1 MQSQKIYVKILRS
14 LTSYERVLQASSEE
28 TFTCPSDSG
37 GWSRSQVF
45 SHVFGVN
52 GWILARVE
60 DWPNNTYEQS
70 KRQPMLVRLIFFL
83 GTLGP
88 KKIKAPKVIQ
98 DQVSLLS
105 KKEASDLLEKF
116 KVHLHK
122 VMPTLDSIPSNRGW
136 NHPMMGFLSA
146 HQWYQLIEIHT
157 RHHEKQLS

>member
-52 GWILARVE
+52 GWILAKVE

-70 KRQPMLVRLIFFL
+70 KRQPLLVRLIFFL

-105 KKEASDLLEKF
+105 KKEASDLLR
-116 KVHLHK
+116 KVQSTSAQSNAHLR
-122 VMPTLDSIPSNRGW
+122 LYSLESRLESSYDGISFGPS
-136 NHPMMGFLSA
+136 MVSVD
-146 HQWYQLIEIHT
+146 
-157 RHHEKQLS
+157 